1 MSFKVILR
9 LIHIVLTLIRT
20 RIYRFSLCP
29 YRDRLL
35 EATRLALPPVS
46 FPKDIA
52 PPLYTHTETAS
63 PKLRVLRSPRSL
75 FDSPQHVTMQL
86 QRSLAHVIAQSSGPS
101 VMFSVIHFFFDHGH
115 P

>member
-1 MSFKVILR
+1 MPI
-9 LIHIVLTLIRT
+9 
-20 RIYRFSLCP
+20 
-29 YRDRLL
+29 YRDRLS

-63 PKLRVLRSPRSL
+63 PKLRVLRVLRSPRSL
-75 FDSPQHVTMQL
+75 FPHNTMQL

>member
-1 MSFKVILR
+1 MPI
-9 LIHIVLTLIRT
+9 
-20 RIYRFSLCP
+20 
-29 YRDRLL
+29 YRDRLS

-75 FDSPQHVTMQL
+75 FPHNTMKL